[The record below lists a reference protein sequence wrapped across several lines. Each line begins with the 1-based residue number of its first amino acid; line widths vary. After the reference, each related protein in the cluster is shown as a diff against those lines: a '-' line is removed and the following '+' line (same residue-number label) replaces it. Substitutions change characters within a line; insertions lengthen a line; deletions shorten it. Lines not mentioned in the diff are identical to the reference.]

1 MASPRATGNRRG
13 AIAKRE
19 TEIQRRI
26 FSGLGVALVALLLV
40 ILVSAFKRLGLY
52 EEVYG
57 FSRLRTYT
65 HVFLVWIGLLLIAT
79 IALEILRKEH
89 MFTFAMLIASLGF
102 AISLPILNVDAF
114 IVDQNIHREVRAQ
127 ANDSANLDTQYFL
140 NLSDDAIP
148 ALVSAYQTS
157 TLPASVRE
165 KVGASLA
172 CIHYQRGLD
181 TREPS
186 WQAFRFATL
195 NADKALA
202 SVKIDLKEYP
212 VISTDY
218 PVTVAMPSGE
228 EFSCGVDYSD

>member
-1 MASPRATGNRRG
+1 
-13 AIAKRE
+13 
-19 TEIQRRI
+19 
-26 FSGLGVALVALLLV
+26 
-40 ILVSAFKRLGLY
+40 
-52 EEVYG
+52 
-57 FSRLRTYT
+57 
-65 HVFLVWIGLLLIAT
+65 
-79 IALEILRKEH
+79 

-114 IVDQNIHREVRAQ
+114 IVDQNIHREVR
-127 ANDSANLDTQYFL
+127 DSANLDTQYFL

-148 ALVSAYQTS
+148 ALVSAYQTP
-157 TLPASVRE
+157 TLPDSVRE

-181 TREPS
+181 TRELS

-202 SVKIDLKEYP
+202 SVEIDLKKYP

-228 EFSCGVDYSD
+228 EFSCGIDYSD